1 MTIKS
6 VTSFLLLLRH
16 PRLIP
21 RTLPPLFHAVFLSQP
36 VFLLESLLEISLRIP
51 GGLSNW
57 TCTPIAHVG
66 LLQGDWM
73 KSLCTSLGPSNRSWE
88 SFAPVDSHWHTHNHQ
103 HLLLVMSMVG
113 SVWTERAGQGKVGGC
128 NWRVQ
133 TAWLCPGSSLEMT
146 WLALGVVFSVIAF

>member
-6 VTSFLLLLRH
+6 VTSFAITETPQTHSQDTPTSISCSFSL
-16 PRLIP
+16 
-21 RTLPPLFHAVFLSQP
+21 TTCFPLG
-36 VFLLESLLEISLRIP
+36 SLLEMSLKIP

-57 TCTPIAHVG
+57 TCTPIVHVG

-113 SVWTERAGQGKVGGC
+113 SVWTERAGEGKVGGR